1 MMRKD
6 LISFA
11 GLDRRDFDRIFERA
25 FAIKSMQKEGVVYT
39 PLKGKTLG
47 MTFFK
52 SSTRTR
58 LSFEV
63 GMYQLGGIAIFLSA
77 RDIQVG
83 RGESIEDTARIMS
96 RYLDGVVVRTF
107 SQESVEEFARAASIP
122 VVNGLTDLLHP
133 CQILSDLFTI
143 SEKKGTYE
151 GVKVAYV
158 GDGNNI
164 ANSLIEA
171 ATRLP
176 FELALACPEE
186 YEPNPEI
193 LRAGVQSSGGRVR
206 LFRQPSEAVEGA
218 DVVYTDVWASMGQ
231 EGEAEKRKQA
241 LKDYQINAALM
252 KRAKRD
258 AVVMHCLPAHRGEE
272 ITADVID
279 GPQSVVFDQA
289 ENRLHVQKAI
299 LEILMGGGKET

>member
-25 FAIKSMQKEGVVYT
+25 FALKTMQKEGVVYT

-63 GMYQLGGIAIFLSA
+63 GMYQLGGIAIFLSV

-122 VVNGLTDLLHP
+122 VINGLTDLLHP

-143 SEKKGTYE
+143 G
-151 GVKVAYV
+151 
-158 GDGNNI
+158 
-164 ANSLIEA
+164 
-171 ATRLP
+171 
-176 FELALACPEE
+176 
-186 YEPNPEI
+186 
-193 LRAGVQSSGGRVR
+193 
-206 LFRQPSEAVEGA
+206 
-218 DVVYTDVWASMGQ
+218 
-231 EGEAEKRKQA
+231 EKRAPTKV
-241 LKDYQINAALM
+241 LKS
-252 KRAKRD
+252 
-258 AVVMHCLPAHRGEE
+258 HTWE
-272 ITADVID
+272 TATIS
-279 GPQSVVFDQA
+279 P
-289 ENRLHVQKAI
+289 I
-299 LEILMGGGKET
+299 L